1 MKKIF
6 LCLISICFVLTGCS
20 FGKKSEKTVINE
32 FQDKVNKSDSYYLS
46 GSMELVNNE
55 DVYTY
60 DISVSYKKDDF
71 YKIELVNVINNH
83 RQIILRNE
91 EGVYIV
97 TPSLNKSFKFQ
108 SDWPYNNSQV
118 YLLSSLLDDIMNDE
132 ERKFETTDS
141 GYVFTSMVNYP
152 NNEKLVSQKVYFDKD
167 YLPKRVEVIDSDGNI
182 QIKMDF
188 DKIDLKTE
196 FNDTYFD
203 LNSVL
208 DTESI
213 DEGNSSNNGN
223 NSNTNN
229 NSEVN
234 NNSSNGSNNDRTSNE
249 DNDMNN
255 NVNNNTNNN
264 TNNNSETQEPNNSSN
279 NQSSDDEKTKETAT
293 IDDIIYPMYLPVNT
307 YLTGQERVSTEDGE
321 RLILTFTG
329 DSSFTLVEETVSYSS
344 RPEIIPTYGDVELIG
359 SSLAVINDN
368 SANWFD
374 NGIEY
379 YIVSDVMS
387 TNELLD
393 VVRSISVLPVS
404 K

>member
-6 LCLISICFVLTGCS
+6 LCLILVCLILTGC
-20 FGKKSEKTVINE
+20 GKKDEKTVLKE
-32 FQDKVNKSDSYYLS
+32 FQEKVTNAKSYYLS

-60 DISVSYKKDDF
+60 DISVSYEEDNH
-71 YKIELVNVINNH
+71 YKIELINVINDH
-83 RQIILRNE
+83 KQVILRNE
-91 EGVYIV
+91 EGVYVV

-118 YLLSSLLDDIMNDE
+118 YLLASLLDDISNDE
-132 ERKFETTDS
+132 NRLFEVTS
-141 GYVFTSMVNYP
+141 EGYIFTSTVNYP
-152 NNEKLVSQKVYFDKD
+152 NNDKLVNQKVYFGKD
-167 YLPKRVEVIDSDGNI
+167 YLPTKVEVMDVDGNV
-182 QIKMDF
+182 QIKMAF
-188 DKIDLKTE
+188 EKIDLKTE

-203 LNSVL
+203 LNSIL
-208 DTESI
+208 NTQEQKNETNSENTSSD
-213 DEGNSSNNGN
+213 SSNNTN
-223 NSNTNN
+223 NS
-229 NSEVN
+229 
-234 NNSSNGSNNDRTSNE
+234 
-249 DNDMNN
+249 
-255 NVNNNTNNN
+255 NNNTNQNAN
-264 TNNNSETQEPNNSSN
+264 ENNNEVQEP
-279 NQSSDDEKTKETAT
+279 SDENDSTESTKETAT

-307 YLTGQERVSTEDGE
+307 YLTNQERVSTDDGE

-329 DSSFTLVEETVSYSS
+329 DSSFVLVEETAVYSDS
-344 RPEIIPTYGDVELIG
+344 PEIIPTYGDVELIG

-368 SANWFD
+368 SANWFN

-387 TNELLD
+387 SSELLN

>member
-6 LCLISICFVLTGCS
+6 LCLILICLVLTGC
-20 FGKKSEKTVINE
+20 GKKDEKTVLKE
-32 FQDKVNKSDSYYLS
+32 FQDKVNNTNSYYLS
-46 GSMELVNNE
+46 GNMELVNNE

-60 DISVSYKKDDF
+60 KIDVSYKKDDY
-71 YKIELVNVINNH
+71 YKIELTNVINDH
-83 RQIILRNE
+83 KQVILRNK
-91 EGVYIV
+91 EGVYVI

-118 YLLSSLLDDIMNDE
+118 YLLASLLDDISNDE
-132 ERKFETTDS
+132 ERLFETDNDN
-141 GYVFTSMVNYP
+141 YIFTSIVNYP
-152 NNEKLVSQKVYFDKD
+152 NNDKLVNQKVYFGKD
-167 YLPKRVEVIDSDGNI
+167 YLPKRVEVMDKDGNI
-182 QIKMDF
+182 QIKMVF

-208 DTESI
+208 NTG
-213 DEGNSSNNGN
+213 GNSDNNDQDNSNDNNVNTDNN
-223 NSNTNN
+223 NSNTNTN
-229 NSEVN
+229 TNTNSNTGN
-234 NNSSNGSNNDRTSNE
+234 NNE
-249 DNDMNN
+249 A
-255 NVNNNTNNN
+255 
-264 TNNNSETQEPNNSSN
+264 QEPNSDSKNSNES
-279 NQSSDDEKTKETAT
+279 KETAT

-307 YLTGQERVSTEDGE
+307 YLTNQERVSTSSGE

-329 DSSFTLVEETVSYSS
+329 DSSFVLVEETASYTDN
-344 RPEIIPTYGDVELIG
+344 PEIIPTYGEVELIG

-368 SANWFD
+368 SANWFN

-379 YIVSDVMS
+379 YIVSDVMNS
-387 TNELLD
+387 SELLN

>member
-6 LCLISICFVLTGCS
+6 LCLILVCLILTGCE
-20 FGKKSEKTVINE
+20 KKKKKTVLKE
-32 FQDKVNKSDSYYLS
+32 FQEKVTNAKSYYLS

-60 DISVSYKKDDF
+60 DISVSYEEDNH
-71 YKIELVNVINNH
+71 YKIELINVINDH
-83 RQIILRNE
+83 KQVILRNE
-91 EGVYIV
+91 EGVYVV

-118 YLLSSLLDDIMNDE
+118 YLLASLLDDISNDE
-132 ERKFETTDS
+132 NKLFEVTS
-141 GYVFTSMVNYP
+141 EGYIFTSTVNYP
-152 NNEKLVSQKVYFDKD
+152 NNDKLVNQKVYFGKD
-167 YLPKRVEVIDSDGNI
+167 YLPTKVEVMDVDGNV
-182 QIKMDF
+182 QIKMAF
-188 DKIDLKTE
+188 EKIDLKTE

-203 LNSVL
+203 LNSIL
-208 DTESI
+208 NTQEQKNETNSENTSSD
-213 DEGNSSNNGN
+213 SSNNTD
-223 NSNTNN
+223 NS
-229 NSEVN
+229 
-234 NNSSNGSNNDRTSNE
+234 
-249 DNDMNN
+249 
-255 NVNNNTNNN
+255 NNNTNQNVN
-264 TNNNSETQEPNNSSN
+264 ENNNEAQEP
-279 NQSSDDEKTKETAT
+279 SDENDSTESTKETAT

-307 YLTGQERVSTEDGE
+307 YLTNQERVSTDDGE

-329 DSSFTLVEETVSYSS
+329 DSSFVLVEETAVYSDS
-344 RPEIIPTYGDVELIG
+344 PEIIPTYGDVELIG

-368 SANWFD
+368 SANWFN

-387 TNELLD
+387 SSELLN

>member
-6 LCLISICFVLTGCS
+6 LCLSFLCLILLTGC
-20 FGKKSEKTVINE
+20 GKQNEKEVLKE
-32 FQDKVNKSDSYYLS
+32 FQSKVNNADSYYLT
-46 GSMELVNNE
+46 GKMELVNNE
-55 DVYTY
+55 DVFNYN
-60 DISVSYKKDDF
+60 ISVSYKKDDY
-71 YKIELVNVINNH
+71 YKIELVNAVNDH
-83 RQIILRNE
+83 KQVILRND

-118 YLLSSLLDDIMNDE
+118 YLLSSLLDDINNDE
-132 ERKFETTDS
+132 NRTFLVDKDK
-141 GYVFTSMVNYP
+141 YVFTSSVNYP
-152 NNEKLVSQKVYFDKD
+152 NNEKLVNQKIYFGEDN
-167 YLPKRVEVIDSDGNI
+167 LPTKVEVMDKDGNI
-182 QIKMDF
+182 QISMVF

-208 DTESI
+208 DT
-213 DEGNSSNNGN
+213 
-223 NSNTNN
+223 NN
-229 NSEVN
+229 N
-234 NNSSNGSNNDRTSNE
+234 
-249 DNDMNN
+249 
-255 NVNNNTNNN
+255 NNNTNNTN
-264 TNNNSETQEPNNSSN
+264 TNNNNNANTN
-279 NQSSDDEKTKETAT
+279 NDNNGTNQTPDNSKNEENKTVDEDKTKETAT

-307 YLTGQERVSTEDGE
+307 YLTSTERINTEDGE

-329 DSSFTLVEETVSYSS
+329 DSSFVLMEEVAKYSNS
-344 RPEIIPTYGDVELIG
+344 PEIIPTYGDVELVG

-379 YIVSDVMS
+379 YIVSDTME
-387 TNELLD
+387 TDELLQ